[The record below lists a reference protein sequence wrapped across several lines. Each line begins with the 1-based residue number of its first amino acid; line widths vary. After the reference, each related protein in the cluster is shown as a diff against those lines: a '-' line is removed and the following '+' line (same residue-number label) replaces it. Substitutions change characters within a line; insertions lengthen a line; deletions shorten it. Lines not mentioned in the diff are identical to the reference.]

1 MLHAQAVLC
10 AGASVTLEAG
20 PGRSSQPPRHTL
32 HPLPP
37 AIAATT
43 SRTQPGPWLTL
54 ALSLA
59 ITAESACAAQPLAPA
74 GHHPT
79 PCPPDTAARCPGC
92 GGCCSPGQGSTPPLR
107 WQQRSRPV
115 TTGSPQPRP
124 AVSRVT
130 CHAAVSVL
138 PSQWPASSYASLEA
152 PPPPA
157 QPSSVVDGN

>member
-37 AIAATT
+37 
-43 SRTQPGPWLTL
+43 SRRHNQPHTAGPLAHTGPW
-54 ALSLA
+54 
-59 ITAESACAAQPLAPA
+59 P
-74 GHHPT
+74 GHYSKVCMCCPVPGSSWSPPHPV
-79 PCPPDTAARCPGC
+79 PPDTAARCPGC

-138 PSQWPASSYASLEA
+138 PLQWPASSYASLEA